1 MFVEFPARSEDQ
13 IRPISV
19 NPLHVI
25 AVSAAGQDSCEV
37 LTTVRSFWVQLPY
50 RDVIRRLEAQ
60 TPAAEASASPRSDRA
75 TK

>member
-13 IRPISV
+13 IKPVSI

-25 AVSAAGQDSCEV
+25 AISAAGQDSCEV

-50 RDVIRRLEAQ
+50 REVIRRLAAAAS
-60 TPAAEASASPRSDRA
+60 AAEAGSRTAA
-75 TK
+75 G

>member
-13 IRPISV
+13 IRPVSI

-37 LTTVRSFWVQLPY
+37 LTTVRSFWVQLTY
-50 RDVIRRLEAQ
+50 REVIRRLAAA
-60 TPAAEASASPRSDRA
+60 TSAAEADPGASAR
-75 TK
+75 